1 MWDAQSGSGADA
13 GATDDGR
20 APLVARPNAASSRPA
35 SPAPLAATRRGLPQL
50 RGRQTAQRHTRD
62 DADALE
68 LALTFDDLTLGE
80 RLWSLG
86 VV

>member
-13 GATDDGR
+13 GATDEGR

-35 SPAPLAATRRGLPQL
+35 SPAPLAATRRGLPL
-50 RGRQTAQRHTRD
+50 RGRQTAQRHARD
-62 DADALE
+62 DADARE